1 MLFTAIASSL
11 PEAIAILGSANSSA
25 MASLTAFTLQ
35 MSPLSYI

>member
-25 MASLTAFTLQ
+25 MASSTAFTLQ